1 MAWNQPGGNNRDPWG
16 GGNKQDGPPDLDEVL
31 KNLKKKFGGLFGGS
45 GGGARES
52 GDGSGSAGNSQL
64 SGKAI
69 AVLAAIAFVVWIATG
84 FYIVQQQERAVVT
97 RFGAFSVVTEP
108 GFRWHLPFP
117 IEKKEI
123 VNVEEVMTSPLHTQ
137 MLTEDQTI
145 VEVKMMVQ
153 YRIGDAKT
161 FLFQVNNPIGTL
173 KNSIESALRA
183 IVGQNPLD
191 NVLTKNR
198 QGVST
203 DVEASLKALMEKYRT
218 GIDIVGVNI
227 DDAKPP
233 AEVQDAFH
241 DVNKAEEDK
250 ERYVNQAQA
259 YANQIIPEARGEAA
273 RVDQGAQAY
282 KAKKIADSDGESQ
295 RFLSL
300 LSEYQK
306 APEVTRQR
314 LYLETTEQVFSG
326 TSKIVMDQEGDNVVS
341 YLPLDQLMKR
351 QKSEVKAQQQMSTPS
366 HENSEPVSAPVQRE
380 TRPGRSVGRE
390 RSAR

>member
-1 MAWNQPGGNNRDPWG
+1 MAWNEPGGNNRDPWG

-31 KNLKKKFGGLFGGS
+31 KNLKEKFGGLFGGS
-45 GGGARES
+45 GRGGVKES
-52 GDGSGSAGNSQL
+52 SGGSGGNSQL
-64 SGKAI
+64 SGKAL
-69 AVLAAIAFVVWIATG
+69 AVLAVIAIAVWIATG

-97 RFGAFSVVTEP
+97 RFGAFSEVTDP

-123 VNVEEVMTSPLHTQ
+123 VNIEEVMTSPLHTQ

-161 FLFQVNNPIGTL
+161 YLFQVNNPIGTL

-203 DVEASLKALMEKYRT
+203 DVEASLKALMEKYKT

-314 LYLETTEQVFSG
+314 LYLETSEQVFSG
-326 TSKIVMDQEGDNVVS
+326 TSKIVMDQKDDNVVS

-351 QKSEVKAQQQMSTPS
+351 KNTVVKDQQEMSQPS
-366 HENSEPVSAPVQRE
+366 QENSEPVSEPVQRE
-380 TRPGRSVGRE
+380 TRPGRSASRE
-390 RSAR
+390 RRTR

>member
-1 MAWNQPGGNNRDPWG
+1 MAWNEPGGNNRDPWG

-31 KNLKKKFGGLFGGS
+31 KNLKEKFGGLFGGS
-45 GGGARES
+45 GRGAGGDS
-52 GDGSGSAGNSQL
+52 GGRRSGNTEL
-64 SGKAI
+64 SGKVLAVI
-69 AVLAAIAFVVWIATG
+69 AVIAVVLWMATG

-123 VNVEEVMTSPLHTQ
+123 VNVEEVMSSPLHTQ

-145 VEVKMMVQ
+145 VEVKLMVQ

-161 FLFQVNNPIGTL
+161 FLFQVKNPIGTL
-173 KNSIESALRA
+173 KNSIESALRS

-198 QGVST
+198 QGVAA
-203 DVEASLKALMEKYRT
+203 DVTTSLEKLMEKYQT
-218 GIDIVGVNI
+218 GIEIIGVNI

-233 AEVQDAFH
+233 AEVQEAFH

-250 ERYVNQAQA
+250 ERYIHQAQA
-259 YANQIIPEARGEAA
+259 YANQVIPEARGEAA
-273 RVDQGAQAY
+273 RIDQDAQAY
-282 KAKKIADSDGESQ
+282 RAKKIAEAEGESQ

-300 LSEYQK
+300 LGEYAK

-314 LYLETTEQVFSG
+314 LYLETAEQVFSG
-326 TSKIVMDQEGDNVVS
+326 TSKIVMDEGGSNVVS
-341 YLPLDQLMKR
+341 YLPLDQLMKG
-351 QKSEVKAQQQMSTPS
+351 QKRAAEEQQAGSQLQQESA
-366 HENSEPVSAPVQRE
+366 EPVSESVRPE
-380 TRPGRSVGRE
+380 TRSGRSVNRE
-390 RSAR
+390 RGAR

>member
-1 MAWNQPGGNNRDPWG
+1 MAWNEPGGNNRDPWG

-31 KNLKKKFGGLFGGS
+31 KNLKQKFGGLFGGGGRGDNKESS
-45 GGGARES
+45 GGS
-52 GDGSGSAGNSQL
+52 GGNSEF

-69 AVLAAIAFVVWIATG
+69 AVIAVIALAVWIATG
-84 FYIVQQQERAVVT
+84 FYIVQQQERAVVL
-97 RFGAFSVVTEP
+97 RFGAFSEVTDP

-123 VNVEEVMTSPLHTQ
+123 VNIEEVMSSPLHTQ

-153 YRIGDAKT
+153 YRIGNAKT
-161 FLFQVNNPIGTL
+161 FLFQVNNPVGTL
-173 KNSIESALRA
+173 KNSIESALRE
-183 IVGQNPLD
+183 IVGQNPLE

-198 QGVST
+198 QGVSA
-203 DVEASLKALMEKYRT
+203 DVETSLIALMEKYKT
-218 GIDIVGVNI
+218 GIHIVGVNI

-250 ERYVNQAQA
+250 ERFVNQAQA

-282 KAKKIADSDGESQ
+282 KSKKIADSEGESK

-314 LYLETTEQVFSG
+314 LYLETTERVFSN

-351 QKSEVKAQQQMSTPS
+351 KKSEAGTPEEMSRPS
-366 HENSEPVSAPVQRE
+366 LEISDPVTEPVQRE

>member
-1 MAWNQPGGNNRDPWG
+1 MAWNEPGGNNRDPWG

-31 KNLKKKFGGLFGGS
+31 KNLKDKFGGLFGGS
-45 GGGARES
+45 GRGGKES
-52 GDGSGSAGNSQL
+52 SSGSGGGGEL
-64 SGKAI
+64 SGKALAVI
-69 AVLAAIAFVVWIATG
+69 AVIAVAVWIATG

-97 RFGAFSVVTEP
+97 RFGAFSEVTEP
-108 GFRWHLPFP
+108 GFRWHLPIP

-123 VNVEEVMTSPLHTQ
+123 VNVEEVMSSPLHTQ

-161 FLFQVNNPIGTL
+161 FLFQVSNPIGTL
-173 KNSIESALRA
+173 KNSIESALRE

-198 QGVST
+198 QGVSA
-203 DVEASLKALMEKYRT
+203 DVEASLKGLMETYKT
-218 GIDIVGVNI
+218 GIDIIGVNI

-259 YANQIIPEARGEAA
+259 YANQVVPEARGEAA
-273 RVDQGAQAY
+273 RIDQGAQAY
-282 KAKKIADSDGESQ
+282 KAKKIADSEGEAQ

-300 LSEYQK
+300 LGEYQR
-306 APEVTRQR
+306 APQVTRER
-314 LYLETTEQVFSG
+314 LYLETAEQVFSG
-326 TSKIVMDQEGDNVVS
+326 TSKIVMNQEGDNVVS

-351 QKSEVKAQQQMSTPS
+351 QQPGVKNSQEMSKPS
-366 HENSEPVSAPVQRE
+366 HENSEPVSEPVQSG
-380 TRPGRSVGRE
+380 TRSGRSVNRE

>member
-1 MAWNQPGGNNRDPWG
+1 MAWNEPGGNNRDPWG

-31 KNLKKKFGGLFGGS
+31 KNLKEKFGGLFGGS
-45 GGGARES
+45 GRGGGKES
-52 GDGSGSAGNSQL
+52 GGDSGGSSEL
-64 SGKAI
+64 SGKAL
-69 AVLAAIAFVVWIATG
+69 AVLAVIAVAVWIATG
-84 FYIVQQQERAVVT
+84 FYIVQQQERSVVT
-97 RFGAFSVVTEP
+97 RFGAFSAVMAP

-198 QGVST
+198 QGVAA
-203 DVEASLKALMEKYRT
+203 DVETSLKTLMAKYKT
-218 GIDIVGVNI
+218 GIEVIGVNI

-259 YANQIIPEARGEAA
+259 YANQVIPEARGEAA
-273 RVDQGAQAY
+273 RVDQGAEAY
-282 KAKKIADSDGESQ
+282 KSKKIADAEGESQ

-300 LSEYQK
+300 LGEYQK

-326 TSKIVMDQEGDNVVS
+326 TSKIVMDQGGDNVVS

-351 QKSEVKAQQQMSTPS
+351 QKSEVTEQQEMSKPS
-366 HENSEPVSAPVQRE
+366 HENSEPVSEPLQRE
-380 TRPGRSVGRE
+380 TRPGRSIGRE

>member
-1 MAWNQPGGNNRDPWG
+1 MAWNEPGGNNRDPWG

-31 KNLKKKFGGLFGGS
+31 KNLKDKFGGLFGGS
-45 GGGARES
+45 GRGGKES
-52 GDGSGSAGNSQL
+52 SSGSGGGGEL
-64 SGKAI
+64 SGKALAVI
-69 AVLAAIAFVVWIATG
+69 AVIAVAVWIATG

-97 RFGAFSVVTEP
+97 RFGAFSEVTEP
-108 GFRWHLPFP
+108 GFRWHLPIP

-123 VNVEEVMTSPLHTQ
+123 VNVEEVMSSPLHTQ

-161 FLFQVNNPIGTL
+161 FLFQVHNPIGTL
-173 KNSIESALRA
+173 KNSIESALRE

-198 QGVST
+198 QGVSM
-203 DVEASLKALMEKYRT
+203 DVEASLKGLMEKYKT
-218 GIDIVGVNI
+218 GIEIIGVNI

-259 YANQIIPEARGEAA
+259 YANQVIPEARGEAA
-273 RVDQGAQAY
+273 RIDQGAQAY
-282 KAKKIADSDGESQ
+282 KAKKIADSEGEAQ

-300 LSEYQK
+300 LGEYQR
-306 APEVTRQR
+306 APEVTRER
-314 LYLETTEQVFSG
+314 LYLETAEQVFSR
-326 TSKIVMDQEGDNVVS
+326 TNKIVMDQEGDNVVS

-351 QKSEVKAQQQMSTPS
+351 QQPGVKESEQMSKPS
-366 HENSEPVSAPVQRE
+366 QENSEPVSEPVQSG
-380 TRPGRSVGRE
+380 TRSGRSVNRE

>member
-1 MAWNQPGGNNRDPWG
+1 MAWNEPGGNNRDPWG

-31 KNLKKKFGGLFGGS
+31 KNLKQKFGGLFGGIGRGGGKESSGDS
-45 GGGARES
+45 GGGSE
-52 GDGSGSAGNSQL
+52 L
-64 SGKAI
+64 SGKAV
-69 AVLAAIAFVVWIATG
+69 AVLAVIAVAVWIATG
-84 FYIVQQQERAVVT
+84 FYIVQQQERAVVM
-97 RFGAFSVVTEP
+97 RFGAFSEVTDP

-161 FLFQVNNPIGTL
+161 YLFQVNNPIGTL
-173 KNSIESALRA
+173 KNSIESALREV
-183 IVGQNPLD
+183 VGQNPLD

-203 DVEASLKALMEKYRT
+203 DVEASLRALMEKYLT

-250 ERYVNQAQA
+250 ERYINQAQA

-282 KAKKIADSDGESQ
+282 KAKKIADADGESQ

-300 LSEYQK
+300 LGEYQK

-314 LYLETTEQVFSG
+314 LYLETAEQVFSG

-351 QKSEVKAQQQMSTPS
+351 KKSEVTGPQQMSTPS
-366 HENSEPVSAPVQRE
+366 RENSEPVSEPAQRE
-380 TRPGRSVGRE
+380 TRPGRSGRSE
-390 RSAR
+390 RRAR

>member
-1 MAWNQPGGNNRDPWG
+1 MAWNEPGGNNRDPWG

-31 KNLKKKFGGLFGGS
+31 KNLKKKFGGLFGGRGGGKESS
-45 GGGARES
+45 GGS
-52 GDGSGSAGNSQL
+52 GGSSEL
-64 SGKAI
+64 SGKVI
-69 AVLAAIAFVVWIATG
+69 AVLAVIAVAVWIATG

-123 VNVEEVMTSPLHTQ
+123 VNIEEVMTSPLHTQ

-153 YRIGDAKT
+153 YRLGDAKT
-161 FLFQVNNPIGTL
+161 YLFEVNNPIGTL

-198 QGVST
+198 QGVAT
-203 DVEASLKALMEKYRT
+203 DVTTSLEALMEKYQT
-218 GIDIVGVNI
+218 GIHIIGVNI

-250 ERYVNQAQA
+250 ERYINQAQA

-300 LSEYQK
+300 LGEYQK

-314 LYLETTEQVFSG
+314 LYLETAEQVFSG
-326 TSKIVMDQEGDNVVS
+326 TSKIVMDQAGDNVVS

-351 QKSEVKAQQQMSTPS
+351 QKSEMTEQQNMSTPS
-366 HENSEPVSAPVQRE
+366 HENSEPVSGPVQRE
-380 TRPGRSVGRE
+380 IRPGRSVGRE
-390 RSAR
+390 RSTR

>member
-1 MAWNQPGGNNRDPWG
+1 MAWNEPGGNNRDPWG

-31 KNLKKKFGGLFGGS
+31 KNLKQKFGGLFGGGGRGDDKESS
-45 GGGARES
+45 GGS
-52 GDGSGSAGNSQL
+52 GGKSEL

-69 AVLAAIAFVVWIATG
+69 AVIAVIALAVWIATG
-84 FYIVQQQERAVVT
+84 FYIVQQQERAVVL
-97 RFGAFSVVTEP
+97 RFGAFSEVTDP

-123 VNVEEVMTSPLHTQ
+123 VNIEEVMSSPLHTQ

-161 FLFQVNNPIGTL
+161 FLFQVNNPVGTL
-173 KNSIESALRA
+173 KNSIESALRE
-183 IVGQNPLD
+183 IVGQNPLE

-203 DVEASLKALMEKYRT
+203 DVEASLIALMEKYKT
-218 GIDIVGVNI
+218 GIHIVGVNI

-250 ERYVNQAQA
+250 ERFVNQAQA

-282 KAKKIADSDGESQ
+282 KAKKIADSEGESQ

-300 LSEYQK
+300 LGEYQK
-306 APEVTRQR
+306 APAVTRQR
-314 LYLETTEQVFSG
+314 LYLETAEQVFSG

-351 QKSEVKAQQQMSTPS
+351 KTGDKTKQQEMSKPSLEISEPASTPQ
-366 HENSEPVSAPVQRE
+366 QRE
-380 TRPGRSVGRE
+380 VRPGRSGRQE
-390 RSAR
+390 RSMR

>member
-1 MAWNQPGGNNRDPWG
+1 MAWNEPGGNNRDPWG

-31 KNLKKKFGGLFGGS
+31 KNLKQKFGGLFGGS
-45 GGGARES
+45 GRGGGKESS
-52 GDGSGSAGNSQL
+52 GDSGGGSEL
-64 SGKAI
+64 SGKAL
-69 AVLAAIAFVVWIATG
+69 AVLAVIAIAVWIATG
-84 FYIVQQQERAVVT
+84 FYIVQQQERAVVM
-97 RFGAFSVVTEP
+97 RFGAFSEVTDP

-161 FLFQVNNPIGTL
+161 YLFQVNNPIGTL
-173 KNSIESALRA
+173 KNSIESALREV
-183 IVGQNPLD
+183 VGQNPLD

-198 QGVST
+198 QGVAV
-203 DVEASLKALMEKYRT
+203 DVTTSLVALMEKYQT
-218 GIDIVGVNI
+218 GIDVIGVNI

-250 ERYVNQAQA
+250 ERYINQAQA

-282 KAKKIADSDGESQ
+282 KSKKIADSDGESQ

-314 LYLETTEQVFSG
+314 LYLETAEQVFSG
-326 TSKIVMDQEGDNVVS
+326 TSKIVMDQAGDNVVS

-351 QKSEVKAQQQMSTPS
+351 QKSEMKEQQNMSTPS
-366 HENSEPVSAPVQRE
+366 RENSEPVSEPLQRE
-380 TRPGRSVGRE
+380 IRTGRSGRSE
-390 RSAR
+390 RRAR

>member
-1 MAWNQPGGNNRDPWG
+1 MAWNEPGGNNRDPWG

-31 KNLKKKFGGLFGGS
+31 KNLKQKFGGLFGGS
-45 GGGARES
+45 GRGGGKESS
-52 GDGSGSAGNSQL
+52 GDSGGGSEL
-64 SGKAI
+64 SGKVL
-69 AVLAAIAFVVWIATG
+69 AVLAVIAVAVWIATG

-97 RFGAFSVVTEP
+97 RFGAFSEVTDP

-198 QGVST
+198 QGVAT
-203 DVEASLKALMEKYRT
+203 DVTTSLEALMEKYQT
-218 GIDIVGVNI
+218 GIEIIGVNI

-282 KAKKIADSDGESQ
+282 KAKKIADSEGESQ

-300 LSEYQK
+300 LGEYQK
-306 APEVTRQR
+306 APEVTRKR
-314 LYLETTEQVFSG
+314 LYLETAEQVFSG

-351 QKSEVKAQQQMSTPS
+351 QKSEVTEQQEMSKPS
-366 HENSEPVSAPVQRE
+366 HENSEPVSVPVQRE

>member
-1 MAWNQPGGNNRDPWG
+1 
-16 GGNKQDGPPDLDEVL
+16 
-31 KNLKKKFGGLFGGS
+31 
-45 GGGARES
+45 
-52 GDGSGSAGNSQL
+52 
-64 SGKAI
+64 
-69 AVLAAIAFVVWIATG
+69 
-84 FYIVQQQERAVVT
+84 
-97 RFGAFSVVTEP
+97 P

-198 QGVST
+198 QGVAA
-203 DVEASLKALMEKYRT
+203 DVETSLKTLMAKYKT
-218 GIDIVGVNI
+218 GIEVIGVNI

-259 YANQIIPEARGEAA
+259 YANQVIPEARGEAA
-273 RVDQGAQAY
+273 RVDQGAEAY
-282 KAKKIADSDGESQ
+282 KSKKIADAEGESQ

-300 LSEYQK
+300 LGEYQK

-326 TSKIVMDQEGDNVVS
+326 TSKIVMDQGGDNVVS

-351 QKSEVKAQQQMSTPS
+351 QKSEVTEQQEMSKPS
-366 HENSEPVSAPVQRE
+366 HENSEPVSEPLQRE
-380 TRPGRSVGRE
+380 TRPGRSIGRE

>member
-1 MAWNQPGGNNRDPWG
+1 MAWNEPGGNNRDPWG

-31 KNLKKKFGGLFGGS
+31 KNLKEKFGGLFGGS
-45 GGGARES
+45 GRGGNKES
-52 GDGSGSAGNSQL
+52 SGGSGGNREI
-64 SGKAI
+64 SGKAVAVI
-69 AVLAAIAFVVWIATG
+69 AVIVFAVWIATG

-97 RFGAFSVVTEP
+97 RFGAFTEVTEP

-203 DVEASLKALMEKYRT
+203 DVEASLKALMEKYQT
-218 GIDIVGVNI
+218 GIHIVGVNI

-314 LYLETTEQVFSG
+314 LYLETAEQVFSD

-351 QKSEVKAQQQMSTPS
+351 QKSGVPRQQGMSIPS
-366 HENSEPVSAPVQRE
+366 QENSEPASEPVQRE
-380 TRPGRSVGRE
+380 IRPGRSGRQE
-390 RSAR
+390 RSMR